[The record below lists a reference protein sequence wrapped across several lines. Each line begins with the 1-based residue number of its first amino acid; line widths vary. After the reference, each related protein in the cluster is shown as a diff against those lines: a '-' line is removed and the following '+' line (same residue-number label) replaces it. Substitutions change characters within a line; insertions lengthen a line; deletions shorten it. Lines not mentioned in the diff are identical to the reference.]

1 MSGTAT
7 AEARSR
13 IIGAVPALRGR
24 VAALVVLTT
33 ATAVLILVQADLLA
47 ALLVDAFTGAA
58 PGVWPVAALV
68 TVAAGRGALYWAGD
82 ALARRAAADLK
93 ESLRHDLLSTVDGG
107 PAALS
112 GRRRGELLALTTRGL
127 DSLDTYV
134 TGYLPALLPAVIV
147 PVAVLVRITVA
158 DPVSA
163 IVIVVTLPLIPLFG
177 FLVGRYTQRAT
188 DRQWGRLRGL
198 AGHFSDVV
206 AGLPTLR
213 LFGRAR
219 RQARVVGS
227 IAEEHRSAT
236 MRTLRIAFLSALVLE
251 LAAAVSVA
259 LIAVPIG
266 LRLVDGAMTL
276 HVGLLVLI
284 LAPEAYLPL
293 RALGAR
299 FHSGAEGLS
308 VATDAFERV
317 DRARDAAPPAP
328 AVRSRPNGPM
338 TLSLEGV
345 GYTYPDRHGPAVR
358 DLDLT
363 VRPLE
368 RLALVGPSGAGKS
381 TLLSLV
387 LGLVR
392 PEHGRVL
399 VNGLPL
405 EGEALAELRS
415 RTAWVGQRPYLFA
428 GSVRDN
434 VVLARPDA
442 SDSEVA
448 RALADSGL
456 DAVMDELPEGPDTLL
471 GEGGTGLSS
480 GQRQRVAL
488 ARAHLRRAELVLLDE
503 PTAHL
508 DPVTEGAVL
517 RSANG
522 LIEGRTAVVVTHR
535 HAALDHVTRVATMV
549 EGRLTDPGHRDAR

>member
-1 MSGTAT
+1 VALALLSTAT
-7 AEARSR
+7 AAL
-13 IIGAVPALRGR
+13 IIA
-24 VAALVVLTT
+24 
-33 ATAVLILVQADLLA
+33 QADLLA
-47 ALLVDAFTGAA
+47 ALLVGAFEGVA
-58 PGVWPVAALV
+58 PGVRTVAALA
-68 TVAAGRGALYWAGD
+68 TVVAGRAALSWVSDAWARG
-82 ALARRAAADLK
+82 AAADLK
-93 ESLRHDLLSTVDGG
+93 ESLRRDLLATVDGG
-107 PAALS
+107 PAALA

-127 DSLDTYV
+127 DSLDAYV

-147 PVAVLVRITVA
+147 PLAVLVRITVA

-163 IVIVVTLPLIPLFG
+163 LVIVITLPLIPLFG

-188 DRQWGRLRGL
+188 DRQWDRLRGL
-198 AGHFSDVV
+198 AGHFADVV

-219 RQARVVGS
+219 RQARMVRT

-259 LIAVPIG
+259 LVAVPIG
-266 LRLVDGAMTL
+266 LRLIDGGMTL

-299 FHSGAEGLS
+299 FHAGAEGLS
-308 VATDAFERV
+308 VAADAFERV
-317 DRARDAAPPAP
+317 DRARSSAPPVVAD
-328 AVRSRPNGPM
+328 RPRPSGPL

-345 GYTYPDRHGPAVR
+345 GYTYPDRESPAVR
-358 DLDLT
+358 DVHLT
-363 VRPLE
+363 VAPGE
-368 RLALVGPSGAGKS
+368 RLALIGPSGAGKS
-381 TLLSLV
+381 TLLALV

-392 PEHGRVL
+392 PEHGCVR
-399 VNGLPL
+399 VNGLVL

-428 GSVRDN
+428 GSVYDN
-434 VVLARPDA
+434 VALARPN
-442 SDSEVA
+442 SSPSEVA
-448 RALADSGL
+448 RALTASGM
-456 DAVMDELPEGPDTLL
+456 DAVMEELPEGPHTLL
-471 GEGGTGLSS
+471 GEGGTGLSC

-488 ARAHLRRAELVLLDE
+488 ARAHLRRAEIVLLDE

-508 DPVTEGAVL
+508 DPVTEELVL
-517 RSANG
+517 RAADG
-522 LIEGRTAVVVTHR
+522 LLTGNTALVVTHR
-535 HAALDHVTRVATMV
+535 PATLGHVTRVATMT
-549 EGRLTDPGHRDAR
+549 EGRLTGSGHHDI